1 MCCDGKGVSEVPC
14 VKGLDLKEVQHEV
27 NQENGHEIVRPIEFM
42 VVEVVIEG
50 PKFGEIKIVTARSRK

>member
-1 MCCDGKGVSEVPC
+1 MCSDGKGISEVPS

-27 NQENGHEIVRPIEFM
+27 NQENWHQIVRPIEFM

-50 PKFGEIKIVTARSRK
+50 PKLCL

>member
-1 MCCDGKGVSEVPC
+1 MSSYGKGVCEVPC

-27 NQENGHEIVRPIEFM
+27 NQEDRHEIVRTIEFM

-50 PKFGEIKIVTARSRK
+50 PKFGEIKIVTARSHR